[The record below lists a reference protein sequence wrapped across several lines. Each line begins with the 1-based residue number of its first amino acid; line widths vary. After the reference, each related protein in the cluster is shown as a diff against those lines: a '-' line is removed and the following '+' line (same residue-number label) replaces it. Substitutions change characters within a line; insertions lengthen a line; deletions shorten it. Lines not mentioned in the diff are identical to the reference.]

1 MFTLDGAISR
11 HSTSLCVIIFRT
23 KNTVLYTPLY
33 VCLHAHASSSSV
45 ALNLCIALLLYTL
58 KIAETDDDDDVN
70 DRGPVAPFN

>member
-1 MFTLDGAISR
+1 MHF
-11 HSTSLCVIIFRT
+11 TSLCVIFFRT

-33 VCLHAHASSSSV
+33 VYIHAHASSSSV

-58 KIAETDDDDDVN
+58 KIAETDDDDVN